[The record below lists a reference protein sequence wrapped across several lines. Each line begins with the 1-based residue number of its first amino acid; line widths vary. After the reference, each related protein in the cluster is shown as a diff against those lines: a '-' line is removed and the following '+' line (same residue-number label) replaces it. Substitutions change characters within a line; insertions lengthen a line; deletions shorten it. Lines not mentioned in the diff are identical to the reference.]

1 MIDESDFFDQSDTTM
16 KQTRPP
22 LEIAKPCSMDWN
34 AMAGDERKRFCA
46 GCQKHVFNLSAM
58 TQGEARKFADETQ
71 GRECIAYVQADEG
84 SIHTPNVLERGL
96 LWLSHRLPRMAAL
109 VTVMLPA
116 ALVSCSERRMQGE
129 PMLKGKTRVRVE
141 QSLHQSSKPEK
152 NTPPPYPVVPG
163 MPALPPPPPEKPIVL
178 GKVAPKKDPEKA
190 PEKPVE
196 KK

>member
-1 MIDESDFFDQSDTTM
+1 
-16 KQTRPP
+16 
-22 LEIAKPCSMDWN
+22 MDWN

-58 TQGEARKFADETQ
+58 TQGEARKFAEETQ

-84 SIHTPNVLERGL
+84 TIHTPNRFERGL
-96 LWLSHRLPRMAAL
+96 LWLSHRVPRMAAL
-109 VTVMLPA
+109 LTVLLPA

-129 PMLKGKTRVRVE
+129 SLVKGKTRVRVE
-141 QSLHQSSKPEK
+141 QSLHKSSKPDK
-152 NTPPPYPVVPG
+152 DTPPQHPVVPG
-163 MPALPPPPPEKPIVL
+163 MPALPPPPPEKPVRM
-178 GKVAPKKDPEKA
+178 GKVIPEKV